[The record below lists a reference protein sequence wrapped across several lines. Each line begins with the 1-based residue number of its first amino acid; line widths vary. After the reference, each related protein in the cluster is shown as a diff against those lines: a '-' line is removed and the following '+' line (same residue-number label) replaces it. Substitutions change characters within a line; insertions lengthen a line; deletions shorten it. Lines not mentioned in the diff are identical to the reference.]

1 MTEPSAIVL
10 SEGATAS
17 TDYFLFPYLH
27 SLGYRATLVDTRVV
41 PSESL
46 HVAGCHLVVIS
57 RYLPSKW
64 LGLLEQLRRQGAT
77 IAYFMDDDLF
87 DLRALQGLPWRYK
100 WKIVSRALTHKRFLR
115 HLCGEVWVSTSYLAD
130 KYAYLHPVLL
140 QPMLSP
146 KTLETPKSLHVCY
159 HGTASHQKEIEW
171 LLPIVKAVQERTDH
185 IHFELFGTHAIH
197 KVFGR
202 LPRVSVL
209 HPMTWSNYLSFTSL
223 EKRDLALAP
232 LLTGAFN
239 AGRGPTKFYD
249 YARMGAV
256 GLYSDQPPYRGFI
269 NDGVDGVLLNNDPAV
284 WVDALL
290 DLVRDHAKRERMAA
304 AVRRRVDEMS
314 TTDSHKPDFLST

>member
-1 MTEPSAIVL
+1 MIEPSAIVL

-27 SLGYRATLVDTRVV
+27 SLGYRATLIDTRVV

-64 LGLLEQLRRQGAT
+64 RGLLEQLRRQGAT
-77 IAYFMDDDLF
+77 IVYFMDDDLF

-100 WKIVSRALTHKRFLR
+100 WKIVSRAQNHKRFLR
-115 HLCGEVWVSTSYLAD
+115 HLCGEVWVSTRYLAD
-130 KYAYLHPVLL
+130 KYAHLHPVLL
-140 QPMLSP
+140 QPILSP
-146 KTLETPKSLHVCY
+146 KTVETQKSIHVCY

-185 IHFELFGTHAIH
+185 IHFELFGTQAVH
-197 KVFGR
+197 KIFR
-202 LPRVSVL
+202 MLNRVSIV
-209 HPMTWSNYLSFTSL
+209 HPMSWPNYLSFTSVQ
-223 EKRDLALAP
+223 KRDLALAP
-232 LLTGAFN
+232 LLPGAFN

-256 GLYSDQPPYRGFI
+256 GLYSDQAPYRGFI
-269 NDGVDGVLLNNDPAV
+269 NDGVDGVLLGNDPGV
-284 WVDALL
+284 WADALL
-290 DLVRDHAKRERMAA
+290 ELADNHAKRERMAA
-304 AVRRRVDEMS
+304 AVRRRVDEMGAGES
-314 TTDSHKPDFLST
+314 R

>member
-185 IHFELFGTHAIH
+185 IHFELFGTRVVQ
-197 KVFGR
+197 KLFGR
-202 LPRVSVL
+202 IPRVAIV
-209 HPMTWSNYLSFTSL
+209 HPMSWPNYLSYTSVQR
-223 EKRDLALAP
+223 RDLALAP
-232 LLTGAFN
+232 LRPSAFN
-239 AGRGPTKFYD
+239 AGRGPLKFFD

-256 GLYSDQPPYRGFI
+256 GLYSDRPPYRGFI
-269 NDGVDGVLLNNDPAV
+269 REGVDGLLLAHDHEVWTDAVLQLAQDSE
-284 WVDALL
+284 
-290 DLVRDHAKRERMAA
+290 RRRRMASAVQLRVAEMVA
-304 AVRRRVDEMS
+304 AVQQSRV
-314 TTDSHKPDFLST
+314 